1 MLRSLVGSEMCIR
14 DSTRTMA
21 KATLTLNLTDFP
33 TERTVSCGLNN
44 VSANYTIC
52 VSWSIIHSPRNVT
65 VHGASDSNV
74 KMTCAIV
81 QDCTIS
87 PNPWFSH
94 DGVQVENSTVKGIHV
109 NHKSVDGTKATVVE
123 WELAFTNLTQKEIFS
138 NYTCRASPSICLL
151 YTSPSP
157 RDS

>member
-1 MLRSLVGSEMCIR
+1 MFMPQESFFNYLRH
-14 DSTRTMA
+14 A
-21 KATLTLNLTDFP
+21 
-33 TERTVSCGLNN
+33 
-44 VSANYTIC
+44 

-65 VHGASDSNV
+65 VHGAGDSNV

-138 NYTCRASPSICLL
+138 NYTCRASPSIAAIARLEKAGEYADHLL
-151 YTSPSP
+151 SWCTTGRLRTYIDKLSIRHT
-157 RDS
+157 